1 MYMYY
6 HHYIEIKKKK
16 KPFKQLCQKKETVKQ
31 LQNQY
36 NLSQLI

>member
-6 HHYIEIKKKK
+6 HHYIEIKKKRNHLNS
-16 KPFKQLCQKKETVKQ
+16 FAKKETVKQ